1 MVTAVRIYYRDSDV
15 CITSSAFWV
24 RGQGYRLRDIER
36 AWRVRRRMVGRRA
49 VVAGLMLAL
58 MVVSQVALL
67 MIGGLVWAGSGIA
80 LGAVTVL
87 VLRAVA
93 RMIAGATALNAVE
106 NIRRYRR
113 RLELWAVVSGAQTL
127 LLDTDDAIVHGQV
140 CRALGRA
147 LEDRDQ
153 RRRHLDRQTFGRR
166 TVSEPRSHVP

>member
-36 AWRVRRRMVGRRA
+36 AWRVRRRTVGRRA
-49 VVAGLMLAL
+49 VAAALMLAI
-58 MVVSQVALL
+58 VVLSQIALL
-67 MIGGLVWAGSGIA
+67 MIGGWVWAGSGIA

-87 VLRAVA
+87 LLRAVA

-113 RLELWAVVSGAQTL
+113 RLELWAVVSGVRTL

-147 LEDRDQ
+147 LDDRDQ
-153 RRRHLDRQTFGRR
+153 RRRHLDGRAPGRR
-166 TVSEPRSHVP
+166 TVARPESQVP